1 MTETATGEAPIPS
14 HCLYAISDGETIV
27 NERGGAT
34 IVPWWSF
41 TKTVI
46 AAAVLT
52 LVRDGRL
59 SLDDPV
65 DGQPFTLRQLL
76 QHRAGLPDYSGSHV
90 RQQTWITSRWVR
102 PPGTIQA
109 GFITACLPV
118 PSGMRPSFSTEWSQ
132 QTCCRPG

>member
-14 HCLYAISDGETIV
+14 HCLYATSDGETIV

-34 IVPWWSF
+34 TVPWWSF
-41 TKTVI
+41 TKAVI

-65 DGQPFTLRQLL
+65 DGQPVTLRQLL
-76 QHRAGLPDYSGSHV
+76 QHQAGLPDYGAIPEYHIAV
-90 RQQTWITSRWVR
+90 ARGDVPWDIPELLDRVYRGTLLY
-102 PPGTIQA
+102 PPETG
-109 GFITACLPV
+109 
-118 PSGMRPSFSTEWSQ
+118 
-132 QTCCRPG
+132 

>member
-27 NERGGAT
+27 TGGGAT

-65 DGQPFTLRQLL
+65 DGQPFTLRQLP
-76 QHRAGLPDYSGSHV
+76 QHRAG
-90 RQQTWITSRWVR
+90 T
-102 PPGTIQA
+102 PG
-109 GFITACLPV
+109 L
-118 PSGMRPSFSTEWSQ
+118 
-132 QTCCRPG
+132 

>member
-52 LVRDGRL
+52 LDGWQV

-76 QHRAGLPDYSGSHV
+76 RHPAGTPRL
-90 RQQTWITSRWVR
+90 
-102 PPGTIQA
+102 
-109 GFITACLPV
+109 
-118 PSGMRPSFSTEWSQ
+118 
-132 QTCCRPG
+132 